1 MNLIQSL
8 FKGQIDKAVNSQLA
22 LQFGSQYTQSLQNM
36 MAFINGGLPTINP
49 DGFDYYQSFKT
60 IGAVYET
67 TDLIS
72 KKVISSPFVFYK
84 VKDAKKLQ
92 KAKSIFKTDPVQSYI
107 MKMQAIQEVDNPSL
121 THLLENPNQFQTG
134 TQWEWTTILTYLLQ
148 GNSYIHG
155 TFDNLESDKRRAL
168 ELFCFPNMRIV
179 GDNLNLLDPI
189 LGYELMNTDNTPF
202 RKEEIYH
209 MKTGNPAPIDM
220 TLEYLYG
227 VSALRAYLEPM
238 RTIEEAK
245 KQSSK
250 QAKNGGA
257 FGVLS
262 PKNKEDQLQPDQK
275 KQLLDKI
282 KEARGSDEEMKR
294 VFVSSI
300 SLAWEQIGLP
310 IGDLMLLETIGAS
323 EEDIYRA
330 YHVPLQYHNQK
341 ASTSNNEAASIRKL
355 IYDGVAPICDAF
367 GESLTRFLGPGF
379 DNVVIEKDYTQLPE
393 MAVNMTEVANYLNT
407 LPKGVLTPNE
417 MRVILRYGEKSEV
430 YMNEHY
436 IESSLTTMKRV
447 FDGTNNTPP
456 NNPVS

>member
-1 MNLIQSL
+1 MKLIESL
-8 FKGQIDKAVNSQLA
+8 FKGQINKAVNSQLA
-22 LQFGSQYTQSLQNM
+22 SQFANQYTEALNNM
-36 MAFINGGLPTINP
+36 VAFMNGGLPTINP

-67 TDLIS
+67 TDLLA
-72 KKVISSPFVFYK
+72 KKVISAPYVYYK

-92 KAKSIFKTDPVQSYI
+92 KAKSIFKTDPVQSHI
-107 MKMQAIQEVDNPSL
+107 MKMQAIEEVDNALL
-121 THLLENPNQFQTG
+121 THLLDNPNPYQTG
-134 TQWEWTTILTYLLQ
+134 TQWEWTTILAYLLH

-155 TFDNLESDKRRAL
+155 TFDKLESDKRRAL

-179 GDNLNLLDPI
+179 GDTENLLDPI
-189 LGYELMNTDNTPF
+189 IGYELMNTNNTPF
-202 RKEEIYH
+202 EKEEIYH
-209 MKTGNPAPIDM
+209 MKTGNPAPVDM

-227 VSALRAYLEPM
+227 VSPLRAYLEPM
-238 RTIEEAK
+238 RTIKEAK
-245 KQSSK
+245 AQSSK

-262 PKNKEDQLQPDQK
+262 PKNKEDNLQADQK
-275 KQLLDKI
+275 QQLHDKI
-282 KEARGSDEEMKR
+282 KAARGSDEEMKR
-294 VFVSSI
+294 VFISSI

-330 YHVPLQYHNQK
+330 FHVPLQYHNQK

-367 GESLTRFLGPGF
+367 GDSLTRFIGPGF
-379 DNVVIEKDYTQLPE
+379 DGVTIEKDYTQLPE
-393 MAVNMTEVANYLNT
+393 MAVNMTEVANYLKS

-417 MRVILRYGEKSEV
+417 MRVILKYGEKDEA

-436 IESSLTTMKRV
+436 VEANITTMKRV
-447 FDGTNNTPP
+447 FDGTNITPP
-456 NNPVS
+456 SPTA

>member
-1 MNLIQSL
+1 MKLIESL
-8 FKGQIDKAVNSQLA
+8 FKGQINKAVNSQLA
-22 LQFGSQYTQSLQNM
+22 LQFGSQYAQSLQNM
-36 MAFINGGLPTINP
+36 MAFMNGGLPTINP

-72 KKVISSPFVFYK
+72 KKVIGSPYVFYK

-92 KAKSIFKTDPVQSYI
+92 KAKSLFKSDPVQSYI
-107 MKMQAIQEVDNPSL
+107 MKMQAIEEVDNTAL
-121 THLLENPNQFQTG
+121 THLLNNPNPYQTG
-134 TQWEWTTILTYLLQ
+134 TQWEWTSILAYLIH
-148 GNSYIHG
+148 GNNYIHG
-155 TFDNLESDKRRAL
+155 TFDNLESSKRRAL
-168 ELFCFPNMRIV
+168 ELFCFPNMRII

-189 LGYELMNTDNTPF
+189 LGYELMNTESTKFLKD
-202 RKEEIYH
+202 EIYH
-209 MKTGNPAPIDM
+209 MKTGNPAPVDM

-227 VSALRAYLEPM
+227 VSPLRAYLEPM

-262 PKNKEDQLQPDQK
+262 PKNKEDQLNPDQK

-282 KEARGSDEEMKR
+282 KEARGSNEEMKR

-323 EEDIYRA
+323 EEDVYRA
-330 YHVPLQYHNQK
+330 FHVPLQYHNQK

-355 IYDGVAPICDAF
+355 IYDGVAPICDMW
-367 GESLTRFLGPGF
+367 GESLTRFIGPGF
-379 DNVVIEKDYTQLPE
+379 DNVTIEKDYTQLPE
-393 MAVNMTEVANYLNT
+393 MAVNMKEVADYLNA

-417 MRVILRYGEKSEV
+417 MRIILKWGEKKEA

-436 IESSLTTMKRV
+436 VESSLTTMKRV
-447 FDGTNNTPP
+447 FDGTNN
-456 NNPVS
+456 NPTNT

>member
-1 MNLIQSL
+1 MKLIESL
-8 FKGQIDKAVNSQLA
+8 FKGQINKAVNSQLA
-22 LQFGSQYTQSLQNM
+22 LQFGGQYTQALQSM
-36 MAFINGGLPTINP
+36 VAFMNGGLPTINP

-72 KKVISSPFVFYK
+72 KKVISSPYVFYK
-84 VKDAKKLQ
+84 VRDAKKLQ
-92 KAKSIFKTDPVQSYI
+92 KAKSLFKSDPVQSYI
-107 MKMQAIQEVDNPSL
+107 MKMQAIEEVDNVSL
-121 THLLENPNQFQTG
+121 SHLLDNPNPFQTG

-148 GNSYIHG
+148 GNSYLHG
-155 TFDNLESDKRRAL
+155 TFDNVESKKRKAL
-168 ELFCFPNMRIV
+168 ELFCFPNMEIV
-179 GDNLNLLDPI
+179 GDLDDLLDPI
-189 LGYELMNTDNTPF
+189 RGYILQNTDQTKF
-202 RKEEIYH
+202 GKDEIYH

-227 VSALRAYLEPM
+227 VSPLRAYLEPM
-238 RTIEEAK
+238 RTIKEAK
-245 KQSSK
+245 AQASK

-262 PKNKEDQLQPDQK
+262 PKNKEDNLQDAQKQQLH
-275 KQLLDKI
+275 DKI
-282 KEARGSDEEMKR
+282 KAARGSDEEMKR
-294 VFVSSI
+294 IFVSSI

-310 IGDLMLLETIGAS
+310 IGDLMLLETTGAS

-330 YHVPLQYHNQK
+330 FHVPLQYHNQK
-341 ASTSNNEAASIRKL
+341 ASTSNNQAASIRQL

-367 GESLTRFLGPGF
+367 GESLTRFIGPGF
-379 DNVVIEKDYTQLPE
+379 DNVTIEKDYTQLPE
-393 MAVNMTEVANYLNT
+393 MAVNMKEVADYLNA

-417 MRVILRYGEKSEV
+417 MRIILRHGEKNEA

-456 NNPVS
+456 NTPA